1 MEIISD
7 EDFCKEIT
15 VGDALCAIV
24 KSMKRY
30 SSEHTILDMY
40 TIDDVRHDFLHEL
53 GIKTL
58 DEVKRYERLGRQ

>member
-15 VGDALCAIV
+15 IGEALCAIV
-24 KSMKRY
+24 KSMNRY

-40 TIDDVRHDFLHEL
+40 TIDDIRHDFLHEL
-53 GIKTL
+53 GIKTV
-58 DEVKRYERLGRQ
+58 D

>member
-1 MEIISD
+1 MGLYNEVIFMEIISD

-24 KSMKRY
+24 TSMKRY

-40 TIDDVRHDFLHEL
+40 TIDDIRHDFLHEL

-58 DEVKRYERLGRQ
+58 D